1 MFSTRLPVAGRSRD
15 ERPTSDCP
23 HYSTLFCT
31 NFPDGSPVSSSF
43 LPTKPPLK
51 LTAPH
56 THCVLNSKVVFFPRV
71 LFSRLL
77 PLGSIFYSTPFSSLC
92 YAALC
97 NSAGLAHMTF
107 SAFAVE
113 INSAYGSASLS
124 ALRFTKPIHDLSV
137 LGTPR
142 SENKTVRLQ
151 KRSLK
156 LKRAEKCD
164 NSVDRSAT
172 LRAFSKYILL
182 LVVFPPPPVHFSFV
196 VCRVAFIILCGL
208 HKHAWHPESFP
219 TIIPP
224 HAPSSRQSSS
234 TTLSFIFLDHILKFM
249 LEFMR
254 FSLYIV
260 RSLFSWSFF
269 LEKLPGECA
278 MAMLSSSSLLYNGQV
293 FEIYD

>member
-113 INSAYGSASLS
+113 INSAYGFT
-124 ALRFTKPIHDLSV
+124 LRFTKPIHDLSV

-182 LVVFPPPPVHFSFV
+182 LVVFPTAGSFLV
-196 VCRVAFIILCGL
+196 RRV
-208 HKHAWHPESFP
+208 
-219 TIIPP
+219 
-224 HAPSSRQSSS
+224 
-234 TTLSFIFLDHILKFM
+234 
-249 LEFMR
+249 
-254 FSLYIV
+254 
-260 RSLFSWSFF
+260 
-269 LEKLPGECA
+269 
-278 MAMLSSSSLLYNGQV
+278 SSSLDYTLRSSQTRMAPRKFSHHNPPPCPKLASILFNNPV
-293 FEIYD
+293 FHLSWPHLEIYAGIHAVFIVHCSQLVFLEFLSGEVAGRMRNGDVELKLTFV